1 MQGLDAYGFP
11 VTDGAALPWLTAAQM
26 RAADRLA
33 VERYGIDLPRM
44 MELAGRHLAE
54 LARRRFLQGDPRGRA
69 VAVLAGSGGNGGG
82 VLVAA
87 RRLACWGAHV
97 SVWCTRP
104 PQRSRPL
111 TAAQA
116 RILERVGV
124 GISDAGAPAGAA
136 EVVLE
141 GVLGYSLSGA
151 PRGRAAE
158 LIEYARRQPA
168 PVLSLDVP
176 AGLDCERGVL
186 LEPAVRAA
194 ATLALALPKRGLRGL
209 AEAGELYLGDLG
221 WPPALFALEPLGLRV
236 HSPFHAGD
244 LLRVG

>member
-1 MQGLDAYGFP
+1 MHFP
-11 VTDGAALPWLTAAQM
+11 KADHWPTISRDQM
-26 RAADRLA
+26 IEVDRLMI
-33 VERYGIDLPRM
+33 EDYGVSLLQM
-44 MELAGRHLAE
+44 MENAGRGLAT
-54 LARRRFLQGDPRGRA
+54 LARERFLASCPPGKS
-69 VAVLAGSGGNGGG
+69 VLVLAGPGGNGGG